1 VTDVA
6 AISSAMQD
14 YLEVIL
20 NLSEKSGT
28 ARVTDIAVKL
38 NIAKASV
45 TQAINGLKEMSL
57 VTQDRYGP
65 VELTNTGKELALKVR
80 HRHRTLRRFLVEVLG
95 VNPKIAE
102 NDACLM
108 EHVVSP
114 QTIEK
119 LVEFLELT
127 NRTGRQGKDG
137 YCPGAGSR
145 GSSIWDQGKQ
155 EEKEEK
161 IMKPVNTK
169 ALNELHTGEQGEVIR
184 ITAKGTVRR
193 RILEMGVTP
202 GTRISVKGVAPLGDP
217 IEILVKGYR
226 LSLRKGEAAN
236 VLVEVR

>member
-1 VTDVA
+1 
-6 AISSAMQD
+6 MQD

-20 NLSEKSGT
+20 NLSEKSG
-28 ARVTDIAVKL
+28 AVRVTDIAAKL

-45 TQAINGLKEMSL
+45 TQAINGLKEISL

-65 VELTNTGKELALKVR
+65 VELTHTGKELALKVR

-119 LVEFLELT
+119 LVEFLESAS
-127 NRTGRQGKDG
+127 RTDRQGMAG
-137 YCPGAGSR
+137 FCPGPDSR
-145 GSSIWDQGKQ
+145 GSTIWDQGEQ
-155 EEKEEK
+155 EEKGEK
-161 IMKPVNTK
+161 IMRSVNTK
-169 ALNELHTGEQGEVIR
+169 ALSELHTGEQGEVIR
-184 ITAKGTVRR
+184 IAANGLVRR

-202 GTRISVKGVAPLGDP
+202 GTKISVKGVAPLGDP
-217 IEILVKGYR
+217 IEVLVKGYR
-226 LSLRKGEAAN
+226 LSLRKEEAAN
-236 VLVEVR
+236 VFVEVR